1 MKSVLYLV
9 KNSRT
14 DKALL
19 DYPVELCLA
28 LYTVY
33 SRSVCYV
40 IVNAHRE
47 GVGLLEHH
55 ANPLAQHI
63 DIHLI
68 LIDIHTVQQDI
79 AGNAAAFHQ
88 VVHAV
93 QALQESRLAA
103 AGRTD
108 ERRDL
113 FFGDGNIDI
122 FQCMEAAVIQVH
134 VFNFE
139 FIHHAVPFSITF
151 WQGSRQ

>member
-1 MKSVLYLV
+1 MG
-9 KNSRT
+9 
-14 DKALL
+14 AG
-19 DYPVELCLA
+19 
-28 LYTVY
+28 TVGD
-33 SRSVCYV
+33 V

-47 GVGLLEHH
+47 GVRLLEHH

-139 FIHHAVPFSITF
+139 FIHHAVPFGITF
-151 WQGSRQ
+151 WQGGRQ